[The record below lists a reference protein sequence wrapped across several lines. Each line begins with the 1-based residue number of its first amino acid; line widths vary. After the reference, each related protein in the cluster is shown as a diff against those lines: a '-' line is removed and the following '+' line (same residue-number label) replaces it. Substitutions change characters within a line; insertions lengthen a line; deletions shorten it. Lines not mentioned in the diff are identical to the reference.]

1 MGGEGLLFGVLA
13 EPLVVF
19 VPFGLL
25 GAVVRIGAPVGVV
38 LSLVIR

>member
-13 EPLVVF
+13 VALVVF
-19 VPFGLL
+19 VPSGLL
-25 GAVVRIGAPVGVV
+25 SAVAGIGAPVGVV